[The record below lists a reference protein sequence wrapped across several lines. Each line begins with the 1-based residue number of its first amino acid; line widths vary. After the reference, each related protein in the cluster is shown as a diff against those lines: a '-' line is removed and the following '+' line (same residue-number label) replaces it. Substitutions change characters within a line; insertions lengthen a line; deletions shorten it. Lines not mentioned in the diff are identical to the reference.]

1 MPGIFLS
8 YRRADTQPWAGH
20 LFDDLAKS
28 FGASQVF
35 MDINGGIPRG
45 ANFEQTLTT
54 ALAGCDALIALI
66 GPQWTACKRSDGIRR
81 LDVPADWV
89 RNEIGTALRRK
100 ICVTPVLFGGAR
112 LPGTTELP
120 EDLQPLLVNNA
131 AEVTDTRWPYDVG
144 ELVKDLVRVP
154 LLKRLYDIA
163 LINAGL
169 EGLKRLIGT
178 VPAVADAVSRSK
190 EVIATTHRE
199 VGRLELFKTIHDSF
213 HSMET
218 RCLLPM
224 RAGGQAPL
232 FEKEF
237 SRQARRIREAMHG
250 RDLDPNL
257 QGDILDA
264 LDSTASAFQSAA
276 AAASDAAFERV
287 INEFLRLF
295 SSVPA
300 ALDMGIAQAAAG
312 LNLDRLAD
320 LMARVRDLLA
330 APAGQEGQLKPLLQ
344 GIDGLG
350 ALNVELKTRV
360 KEHGG
365 LQRLDSKLRAV
376 CDGETR
382 MGDLAE
388 EWTRIKQ
395 TRSRLVSP
403 YSVELEPAIEELA
416 DAEREIEAALASK
429 DEVAAQNY
437 VRQFYTTITYAF
449 QDVDRGLKELCLRL
463 TAVSEP
469 IKTILAMC

>member
-1 MPGIFLS
+1 
-8 YRRADTQPWAGH
+8 
-20 LFDDLAKS
+20 
-28 FGASQVF
+28 
-35 MDINGGIPRG
+35 
-45 ANFEQTLTT
+45 
-54 ALAGCDALIALI
+54 
-66 GPQWTACKRSDGIRR
+66 
-81 LDVPADWV
+81 
-89 RNEIGTALRRK
+89 
-100 ICVTPVLFGGAR
+100 
-112 LPGTTELP
+112 
-120 EDLQPLLVNNA
+120 
-131 AEVTDTRWPYDVG
+131 
-144 ELVKDLVRVP
+144 
-154 LLKRLYDIA
+154 
-163 LINAGL
+163 
-169 EGLKRLIGT
+169 
-178 VPAVADAVSRSK
+178 VADAVSRSK

-237 SRQARRIREAMHG
+237 SRQARRIREAMHE

-264 LDSTASAFQSAA
+264 LDSTASAFQSAT

-295 SSVPA
+295 SSIPA

-320 LMARVRDLLA
+320 LMARVRDLLP